1 MTLAPD
7 APALACRTV
16 EDAVAVLRDRG
27 LRLSTARR
35 LVLEALFAA
44 DGPVSAELVSRRLR
58 LDLSSVY
65 RNLEL
70 LESHGLVRHVHLGH
84 GPGLYALR
92 SHGEREY
99 LYCERCGAVRALP
112 PEELD
117 LVREQVRQRFGYEA
131 HFTHFPIVGTCPDC
145 SLQPP
150 AAPSAHTHHG
160 AATDDKHHRRG

>member
-7 APALACRTV
+7 APPLECRTV
-16 EDAVAVLRDRG
+16 AEAVTVLRDRG

-44 DGPVSAELVSRRLR
+44 DGPVSAELLSRQLQ
-58 LDLSSVY
+58 LDLSSIY

-92 SHGEREY
+92 VRGEQEY
-99 LYCERCGAVRALP
+99 LYCERCGAVRAIP
-112 PEELD
+112 PHELD

-131 HFTHFPIVGTCPDC
+131 RFTHFPIVGTCPAC
-145 SLQPP
+145 SPDPP
-150 AAPSAHTHHG
+150 EAPA
-160 AATDDKHHRRG
+160 RR